1 MPFNSYES
9 RETLRRLSSSAMNP
23 QEQIDELPDGIRA
36 RFLDIFEQNLKTT
49 EYDSETVVQES
60 LAEATKEFAR
70 ENVIY
75 GATYNAIVSRYERD
89 GYEATLEYYRNRKY
103 GTVRNEDIYDI
114 IEALRV
120 SDELEFYKPDNNY
133 IF

>member
-1 MPFNSYES
+1 MPFDAYES

-23 QEQIDELPDGIRA
+23 QEQIDELPDGIRD

-60 LAEATKEFAR
+60 LEEATKEFAR
-70 ENVIY
+70 ENSIY
-75 GATYNAIVSRYERD
+75 GATYNAIVNRFERE
-89 GYEATLEYYRNRKY
+89 GYEATLEYYENREY
-103 GTVRNEDIYDI
+103 GTIQNEDIYDI

-120 SDELEFYKPDNNY
+120 SDELEFYKPNNNY

>member
-1 MPFNSYES
+1 MPFDRNTS

-70 ENVIY
+70 ENTIY
-75 GATYNAIVSRYERD
+75 GATFNAIVNRYERD
-89 GYEATLEYYRNRKY
+89 GYDATLEYYENKEY
-103 GTVRNEDIYDI
+103 STIQNEDIYDI